1 MKLDAHKLALAS
13 ALTSALFM
21 VLLSLGSGM
30 GLYSNMASQ
39 MQSWHMW
46 YMPTFGGT
54 LTGLIEAAILT
65 YIFVWIAASIY
76 NRLVEK
82 K

>member
-30 GLYSNMASQ
+30 GLYQSMATQ
-39 MQSWHMW
+39 MQSYHMW
-46 YMPTFGGT
+46 YAPSFGGT
-54 LTGLIEAAILT
+54 LTGLIEAAVIT
-65 YIFVWIAASIY
+65 YIFVWIAVSIY
-76 NRLVEK
+76 NKMAEK
-82 K
+82 

>member
-1 MKLDAHKLALAS
+1 MKLDAHKLASAS

-21 VLLSLGSGM
+21 VLLSLGSGLGM
-30 GLYSNMASQ
+30 YRTMATQ
-39 MQSWHMW
+39 MQSYHMW
-46 YMPTFGGT
+46 YTPTFGGT

-76 NRLVEK
+76 NAMVEK